1 MSSLKH
7 LKIDMS
13 KMRRNTEATTMSAVV
28 ASSVVCPILF
38 ALALADYYYSLF
50 SSIDGNGSQ
59 GGK

>member
-1 MSSLKH
+1 
-7 LKIDMS
+7 MS

-38 ALALADYYYSLF
+38 ALALADYYYSIF
-50 SSIDGNGSQ
+50 SSIDGDGSQ